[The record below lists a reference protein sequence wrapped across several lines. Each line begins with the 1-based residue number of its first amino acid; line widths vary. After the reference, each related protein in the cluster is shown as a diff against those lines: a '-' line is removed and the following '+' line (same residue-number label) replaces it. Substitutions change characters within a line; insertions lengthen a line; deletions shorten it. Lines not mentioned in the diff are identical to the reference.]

1 MSDHSEATAAL
12 DEVENLLEAA
22 RAEKDPAQR
31 LGKILLVKECA
42 TQAVKFARRA
52 FLASAGFESKDENQA
67 SLPLPGDEGHGRK

>member
-42 TQAVKFARRA
+42 TQAVKFAAPRLSGVGR
-52 FLASAGFESKDENQA
+52 LREQGRE
-67 SLPLPGDEGHGRK
+67 PGQPAAPR